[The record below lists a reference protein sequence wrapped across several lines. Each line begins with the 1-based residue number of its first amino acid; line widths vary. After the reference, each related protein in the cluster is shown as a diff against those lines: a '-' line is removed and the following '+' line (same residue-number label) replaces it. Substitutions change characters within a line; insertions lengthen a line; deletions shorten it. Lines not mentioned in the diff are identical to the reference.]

1 VKVPQI
7 IPAINDAAIER
18 ILDTAAA
25 LGVKGA
31 GYVLLRLPL
40 EVRDIFR
47 EWLMANFPARHRHVF
62 KLIRDM
68 RGGKDYDPT
77 FGKRMTGSGPIAWM
91 VGRRFEAACEKLGL
105 NAAKTSLAVEHFA
118 PPHRPAEQLSLF

>member
-1 VKVPQI
+1 MCS
-7 IPAINDAAIER
+7 DLIER

-47 EWLMANFPARHRHVF
+47 EWLMANFPDRCRHVF
-62 KLIRDM
+62 RSDRAHPRYRRRA
-68 RGGKDYDPT
+68 RGEGGGLCPAAASARGARYLS
-77 FGKRMTGSGPIAWM
+77 RMADGELPGP
-91 VGRRFEAACEKLGL
+91 
-105 NAAKTSLAVEHFA
+105 
-118 PPHRPAEQLSLF
+118 LSSCVPI